1 MNANINTLTTHHCV
15 VGAWLR
21 GGQITVNNYRSADN
35 IIGMLLVNIHE
46 QRREGKEKAI
56 NGCTGLNFA
65 SEGGNPN
72 DPGSYQTTNGA
83 IFVGVSANSDWSPI
97 YSFPIMGI
105 SPPSPSPP
113 SITPLSFFLFFFF
126 SFNSKFRIPIL

>member
-1 MNANINTLTTHHCV
+1 MNANINSLTTHHCD

-35 IIGMLLVNIHE
+35 VIGMLLVNLQIHE
-46 QRREGKEKAI
+46 QRRESKEEEI

-83 IFVGVSANSDWSPI
+83 IFVGVSANSDWSPT
-97 YSFPIMGI
+97 YSYPVMGI
-105 SPPSPSPP
+105 SPLSPSPP
-113 SITPLSFFLFFFF
+113 SISLTIFFSLFFLFF
-126 SFNSKFRIPIL
+126 